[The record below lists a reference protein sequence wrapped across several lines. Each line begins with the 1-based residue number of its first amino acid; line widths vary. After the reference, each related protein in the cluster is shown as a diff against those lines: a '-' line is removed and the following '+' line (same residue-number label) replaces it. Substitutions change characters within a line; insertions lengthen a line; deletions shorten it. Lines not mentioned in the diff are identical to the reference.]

1 LAAKIIFFLRVSD
14 QIIVIGILHEITGK
28 KRYRKFIFKEY
39 VDLIAKG
46 TEL

>member
-1 LAAKIIFFLRVSD
+1 VTQLVALFQSL
-14 QIIVIGILHEITGK
+14 GILHEITGK
-28 KRYRKFIFKEY
+28 KRYRKFLFREY